1 MRKALKKNGTDS
13 RRRYRATVGRF
24 GEKSNNF
31 GYYQTLEETIM
42 FKNIIDVEKGRIITD
57 HLWFKV
63 GKQIDQL
70 KLNKGDGI
78 SFDARVGQYTKGY
91 YPNIKVDYKLKN
103 MSKIVVEKRTGGKT
117 NELD

>member
-42 FKNIIDVEKGRIITD
+42 FKNIISI
-57 HLWFKV
+57 FKR
-63 GKQIDQL
+63 
-70 KLNKGDGI
+70 DG
-78 SFDARVGQYTKGY
+78 AY
-91 YPNIKVDYKLKN
+91 
-103 MSKIVVEKRTGGKT
+103 
-117 NELD
+117 